1 MWGLQHPWR
10 DLGLWNAT
18 GTLKP
23 TALLGAF
30 RVGAVPCLCLVGSKH
45 CTLLQCLVPGPSE
58 QKNSKAS
65 EQTVPKPTLCP
76 SPRSTGT
83 PTRYCTLN
91 HM

>member
-45 CTLLQCLVPGPSE
+45 CTLLQ
-58 QKNSKAS
+58 
-65 EQTVPKPTLCP
+65 
-76 SPRSTGT
+76 
-83 PTRYCTLN
+83 
-91 HM
+91 